1 MISKE
6 IFCNERS
13 LKYVVEPG
21 KREKITRH
29 GVVGADGVIR
39 LVNDGII
46 DIQEQIESY
55 AESTDIYNIISHLS
69 TAEFENMTG
78 PAGDFVDATE
88 FPKTYAEAL
97 QLVIDGQNTF
107 MKLPLEVRQRFDNDF
122 NKWFVSAG
130 SPEWFEKLG
139 INLEKQNVVQKPSV
153 DLQPVPDGEVKE

>member
-1 MISKE
+1 MISNE
-6 IFCNERS
+6 IFNVKRS
-13 LKYVVEPG
+13 LDYVSDPG
-21 KREKITRH
+21 KREKITKH
-29 GVVGADGVIR
+29 GVVGTDGVIR

-46 DIQEQIESY
+46 DIQDQIESY
-55 AESTDIYNIISHLS
+55 AESTNIYNILSHLS
-69 TAEFENMTG
+69 PEEFNSMQAPVG
-78 PAGDFVDATE
+78 NFVDATE

-139 INLEKQNVVQKPSV
+139 INLENQNVT
-153 DLQPVPDGEVKE
+153 QPVEKPVQPVEKEVVE